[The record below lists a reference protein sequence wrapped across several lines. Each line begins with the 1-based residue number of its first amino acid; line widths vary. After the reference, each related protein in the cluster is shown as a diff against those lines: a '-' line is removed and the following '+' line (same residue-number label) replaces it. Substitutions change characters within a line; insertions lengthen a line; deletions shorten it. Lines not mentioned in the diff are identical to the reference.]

1 MAKGKLRKNI
11 EDNGGFKH
19 WFVNVFWYH
28 YKWPVLVAVV
38 VVGIIV
44 FITWDS
50 LRKERYDT
58 TVVIATE
65 YSVSEEDLDALDA
78 VLKPVVDDLDG
89 NGKVNIYYAVLY
101 LGNTELG
108 RQNEERM
115 YLYMMEEDVALYL
128 MSESIS
134 DAYTNPTLEYFTDP
148 VAEYDLEPDP
158 VNEVRTDLSGNKV
171 LTECGMENIYLS
183 IMDYTTVSGSSDAQ
197 DALDNA
203 VAMAH
208 ALVDTG

>member
-1 MAKGKLRKNI
+1 MGKLKQTIR
-11 EDNGGFKH
+11 DNGGFQH

-28 YKWPVLVAVV
+28 YKWPVLVAIAVIGVV
-38 VVGIIV
+38 A

-50 LRKERYDT
+50 LRKERYDV

-78 VLKPVVDDLDG
+78 VLRPVVDDLDG
-89 NGKVNIYYAVLY
+89 NGRVNIYYALLY

-115 YLYMMEEDVALYL
+115 YLYMMEENVSLYL
-128 MSESIS
+128 MSGDIS
-134 DAYTNPTLEYFTDP
+134 AAYTDPRLEYFTDP
-148 VAEYDLEPDP
+148 VAEYGLEPDP
-158 VNEVRTDLSGNKV
+158 GNEVRTDLTGSKT
-171 LTECGMENIYLS
+171 LAECGMENIYLS
-183 IMDYTTVSGSSDAQ
+183 IMDYTTVSGSADAQ

-208 ALVDTG
+208 ALVEAG